1 MNHVRAN
8 DGNIFGVQEVTN
20 MKNVETGPAVNGPH
34 LRTEM
39 KPRPKNENEWKM
51 NIKKDMKELEERLP
65 DGLYQL
71 GIHKPSKHTRRI
83 RFAEPDQDV
92 CRSLISVMRD
102 LGPKKSV
109 TSEYMRSE
117 RERREH
123 RIRAKSIRNS
133 FILEG

>member
-1 MNHVRAN
+1 MQFSDREHV
-8 DGNIFGVQEVTN
+8 Q
-20 MKNVETGPAVNGPH
+20 
-34 LRTEM
+34 
-39 KPRPKNENEWKM
+39 
-51 NIKKDMKELEERLP
+51 
-65 DGLYQL
+65 Q
-71 GIHKPSKHTRRI
+71 
-83 RFAEPDQDV
+83 V

-117 RERREH
+117 KERREH

>member
-39 KPRPKNENEWKM
+39 KLKPKNENEWKM

-65 DGLYQL
+65 DGLFQ
-71 GIHKPSKHTRRI
+71 
-83 RFAEPDQDV
+83 
-92 CRSLISVMRD
+92 
-102 LGPKKSV
+102 
-109 TSEYMRSE
+109 
-117 RERREH
+117 
-123 RIRAKSIRNS
+123 
-133 FILEG
+133 